1 MYIVYKYICLFIRL
15 LLFIHCSFIVHCL
28 FIRLLLFSKDLK
40 YNFSISSSTN
50 STMKE
55 ENILDY
61 TGNDNF
67 APSFLTV
74 EKNKEEIADIDEE
87 KFKAWLNQQSEF
99 SKNVESVCRKYG
111 YTLRKRVPVEAFI
124 YDSEHDLLFCRNA
137 KVCCK
142 HFC

>member
-1 MYIVYKYICLFIRL
+1 
-15 LLFIHCSFIVHCL
+15 
-28 FIRLLLFSKDLK
+28 
-40 YNFSISSSTN
+40 
-50 STMKE
+50 MKE

-99 SKNVESVCRKYG
+99 SKNVERVCRKYG
-111 YTLRKRVPVEAFI
+111 YTLRKRVPMEAFI